1 MIMAGRLHIVQDR
14 VGDQLRFHNIP
25 TENQIDAPEQSSRA
39 VSKTSSCQV
48 NTASRWGIK
57 QLGFLLVLSSWGP
70 RSSFLVARG
79 NLWPP
84 PLNDSPDHQ

>member
-1 MIMAGRLHIVQDR
+1 MIIAGRLHIVQDS
-14 VGDQLRFHNIP
+14 VGDQLRFRNIP
-25 TENQIDAPEQSSRA
+25 TENQIDPPEQSSRA

-48 NTASRWGIK
+48 NTTSRWGIK

>member
-1 MIMAGRLHIVQDR
+1 MIIAGRLHIVQDSVR
-14 VGDQLRFHNIP
+14 DQLRFHNIP

-48 NTASRWGIK
+48 NTASRWRIK

>member
-1 MIMAGRLHIVQDR
+1 MIIAGRLHIVQDS

>member
-1 MIMAGRLHIVQDR
+1 MIIAGRLHIVQDSA
-14 VGDQLRFHNIP
+14 GDQLRFHNIP
-25 TENQIDAPEQSSRA
+25 TGNQIDAPEQSSRA

-70 RSSFLVARG
+70 CSSFLVARG